1 MTIMGYQREDGRI
14 GIRNRVMVLFTVI
27 CAEQVANR
35 IAWSVPDAFA
45 VGWRDCQEKD
55 YATRKMVRIG
65 THPNIGGVLVVSLGC
80 ECSDAADIGAQ
91 IAATGKPV
99 DLLVI
104 QEAGGTKKAIRKG
117 IEQVRAL
124 QETAEQAPRV
134 AMSPAD
140 LIVGVECGGS
150 DATSGLAANPAVG
163 VFSDRHIARGGT
175 VIFEETNEL
184 WGCEPLLLERADTP
198 TVADA
203 VRQAVEVS
211 RQWSL
216 STGQV
221 ALSTGN
227 IEGGLTTI
235 EEKSLG
241 AFCKA
246 GSTPIKGV
254 LQGGEWNTPDDKGLY
269 LLAPFYV
276 EPNGFTGAGTISDPN
291 GVTELAAA
299 GAHIVIFTTG
309 RGSVT
314 GSGVA
319 PVIKVTGN
327 DETYH
332 RMQDNMDINAGT
344 ILTGE
349 RTLEEVGET
358 IDQQVLAVA
367 EGALTKAEDLEH
379 FEFHI

>member
-1 MTIMGYQREDGRI
+1 MKIMGYQRADGRV
-14 GIRNRVMVLFTVI
+14 GIRNRILVLFTVI
-27 CAEQVANR
+27 CAEQVSNR
-35 IAWSVPDAFA
+35 IAWSVPDTFA
-45 VGWRDCQEKD
+45 AGWRDCQEKD

-65 THPNIGGVLVVSLGC
+65 SHPNIGGVLVVSLGC
-80 ECSDAADIGAQ
+80 ECSDASDIGAQ

-104 QEAGGTKKAIRKG
+104 QEAGGTKKAIQLG
-117 IEQVRAL
+117 IEKVKAL
-124 QETAEQAPRV
+124 HEEAAKAPRV
-134 AMSPAD
+134 EMQPSD

-163 VFSDRHIARGGT
+163 DFSDRHITRGGT
-175 VIFEETNEL
+175 VVFEETNEL
-184 WGCEPLLLERADTP
+184 WGCEPLLIDQAESPA
-198 TVADA
+198 VASAIRD
-203 VRQAVEVS
+203 AVEVS

-246 GSTPIKGV
+246 GSTPIRGV
-254 LQGGEWNTPDDKGLY
+254 LHGGVWDSPDDCGLY

-291 GVTELAAA
+291 GVTELAAV

-314 GSGVA
+314 GSGIV

-327 DETYH
+327 SDTYQ
-332 RMQDNMDINAGT
+332 RMTDNMDVNAGT
-344 ILTGE
+344 ILSGE
-349 RTLEEVGET
+349 QSVEQVGELLYER
-358 IDQQVLAVA
+358 VLATA
-367 EGALTKAEDLEH
+367 SGELTKAEDLEH